1 MQICAKYCI
10 LLVWPRYLY
19 GEEGRGQTQTWSMC
33 WGICR
38 REEVTVCTII
48 TVTIGV
54 DVIVQ
59 RQSSSQQQIFP
70 WFHPFNRKQNVEEE
84 HNGLEWRARTTRTV
98 SVFLDL
104 SELKSDKSVARL
116 GNCQVIINKCKS
128 VGSLEEFYHK
138 FWSITSSSVG
148 VFEVGNVSLWV
159 ILICHHSVAAV
170 LMIEALVV
178 LRPTILT
185 LLPGL
190 LLGHS
195 SKHIFWIFL

>member
-1 MQICAKYCI
+1 M
-10 LLVWPRYLY
+10 
-19 GEEGRGQTQTWSMC
+19 
-33 WGICR
+33 
-38 REEVTVCTII
+38 TVCSII

-59 RQSSSQQQIFP
+59 RQCSSQQQLFP
-70 WFHPFNRKQNVEEE
+70 WFHPFNREQNVAEK

-138 FWSITSSSVG
+138 FWSITSSLG
-148 VFEVGNVSLWV
+148 GPFD
-159 ILICHHSVAAV
+159 VAM
-170 LMIEALVV
+170 LGCLSYSN
-178 LRPTILT
+178 LSSQTCRHYNDSG
-185 LLPGL
+185 PGGSQTNNFNSFARN

-195 SKHIFWIFL
+195 SRQIFWLFL